1 MLPQEMLFVDRAHEI
16 RKRVFDRLWNELV
29 ALPVK

>member
-1 MLPQEMLFVDRAHEI
+1 MLPQEMLFVHRAHEI
-16 RKRVFDRLWNELV
+16 GERVLDRLWNELV